1 MLRSPL
7 AQRAWTPAAWALFGL
22 LLALATTGLG
32 CKDDPR
38 ALELRIV
45 TSDGA
50 TPSEWVVIGQ
60 LGADRIVSV
69 ACPSGVGD
77 PELTCTDKGARIDGS
92 VHGTI
97 TVKARGYGFVSS
109 DVSSDGLPVEGDA
122 WVADVPVEALA
133 GFEQNEDY
141 ATGFGADGLA
151 DFEALA
157 VKSETELGPVLL
169 VKFYIADVQSEPR
182 VYFQNTLDHPLHYEF
197 AREVL
202 GVAMTRSEFEASTYR
217 GEDRTAMAGTLVY
230 YPSLSA
236 PSEALG
242 VSAQSPFALTFFPSD
257 DLTPEQVVLAHRRI
271 EERLGFAPLNGAEQR
286 LVYVPAGSV
295 QEADLDGA
303 KDLLRGRGAAW
314 LTREELY
321 GDLSLQI
328 LNEGLAYGTL
338 RVLSPQE
345 LETTIVSFTDVLIL
359 TALPNWLPIVGGTI
373 TEELQTPLAH
383 VNLAAHTR
391 GTPNI
396 ALPGA
401 SARED
406 IAKLIGKLVRF
417 EVKDGT
423 YTIEETTLQEAQD
436 FWNSQHHDPFSPD
449 YDDTRTGLIP
459 FDDLHFEDSISVGV
473 KAANLAELHHVIP
486 DHAPDGFAVPFSYYA
501 DFMTV
506 TTVSAEAC
514 DDALADCTS
523 EGRSAEICDD
533 ARAFCLAGE
542 QPESLWDYVTR
553 LEGDPA
559 LAADAPR
566 REAALDGL
574 RHHMTHAKVDATFGA
589 ALDAEVASRFG
600 SSKVRLRS
608 STNSEDLEDFSGA
621 GLYTSTGAWATG
633 DQAASREI
641 RKVWASVWSWK
652 AYEERAFWSIDHM
665 AVRMGV
671 GVHLAFED
679 EAANGV
685 LITQNIADLSVAGM
699 YVNVQQGEVS
709 VTNPEGGELPE
720 IFSIIPAPLGIQVA
734 RQRYSSLSPD
744 APIMTDAEVRE
755 LYQTAADVQ
764 DYFAALYGVSPVT
777 LALDIEF
784 KLEGADRHLAFKQA
798 RPYAVNAE

>member
-1 MLRSPL
+1 MLRGQCAFPVL
-7 AQRAWTPAAWALFGL
+7 YGL
-22 LLALATTGLG
+22 LLALAVFGLG

-38 ALELRIV
+38 TLELRVV

-50 TPSEWVVIGQ
+50 TPSEWVVIGK
-60 LGADRIVSV
+60 LSSGRIVSV
-69 ACPSGVGD
+69 ACPSGTGD
-77 PELTCTDKGARIDGS
+77 AELSCTDKGARLDGPEN
-92 VHGTI
+92 GTF
-97 TVKARGYGFVSS
+97 TVKARGYTFVSN
-109 DVSSDGLPVEGDA
+109 DVAVADLPVEDDA
-122 WVADVPVEALA
+122 RVLEVPVTALPT
-133 GFEQNEDY
+133 FELDGDD
-141 ATGFGADGLA
+141 ATGFDADGLA
-151 DFEALA
+151 DFESLA
-157 VKSETELGPVLL
+157 VKSDTELGPALL
-169 VKFYIADVQSEPR
+169 VKFYIADIQTEPR
-182 VYFQNTLDHPLHYEF
+182 VYFQNTVDHPLHYEF

-202 GVAMTRSEFEASTYR
+202 GVAQTRAEFEASTYH

-230 YPSLSA
+230 YPALSA

-242 VSAQSPFALTFFPSD
+242 ENAESPVALTFFPSD
-257 DLTPEQVVLAHRRI
+257 DLTPEQVVLAHRLI
-271 EERLGFAPLNGAEQR
+271 EERLGFVPLHGVEDR

-295 QEADLDGA
+295 QESDLAGA

-338 RVLSPQE
+338 RVLSPEE
-345 LETTIVSFTDVLIL
+345 LATTIVSFTDVLIL

-401 SARED
+401 STNED

-423 YTIEETTLQEAQD
+423 YSIEETTLEEAQA
-436 FWNSQHHDPFSPD
+436 FWQSQHHDPYSPEF
-449 YDDTRTGLIP
+449 DDTVTGLIP
-459 FDDLHFEDSISVGV
+459 FDDLHFEDSIFVGV
-473 KAANLAELHHVIP
+473 KAANLAELHRAIP
-486 DHAPDGFAVPFSYYA
+486 EHAPDGFGVPFSYYA
-501 DFMTV
+501 DFMTY
-506 TTVSAEAC
+506 TTVSAASC
-514 DDALADCTS
+514 DAALADCTS
-523 EGRSAEICDD
+523 EGRAADVCDD
-533 ARAFCLAGE
+533 ARAFCLAGA
-542 QPESLWDYVTR
+542 QPEALWDYATR
-553 LEGDPA
+553 LAADPT

-574 RHHMTHAKVDATFGA
+574 RYHMTHATIDPTLGA
-589 ALDAEVASRFG
+589 ALDAEVAARFG
-600 SSKVRLRS
+600 TIKVRLRS

-633 DQAASREI
+633 DQAASLEI
-641 RKVWASVWSWK
+641 RKVWASVWNWK
-652 AYEERAFWSIDHM
+652 AYEERAFWNIDHM

-671 GVHLAFED
+671 GVHPAFED

-699 YVNVQQGEVS
+699 YVNVQLGEVS
-709 VTNPEGGELPE
+709 VTNPEGGALPE
-720 IFSIIPAPLGIQVA
+720 IFSIIPAPTGVQVA

-744 APIMTDAEVRE
+744 APILTDAEVLE
-755 LYQTAADVQ
+755 LYRTAADVQ
-764 DYFAALYGVSPVT
+764 EYFATLYGVSPVT

-784 KLEGADRHLAFKQA
+784 KLEGKDRHLAFKQA
-798 RPYAVNAE
+798 RPYSIAGG